1 MKNLK
6 NLLIPVIG
14 IGLLSSCGKKL
25 QETNPVRK
33 DVTET
38 VFASG
43 FLEAKQTY
51 QLVAQSDGY
60 LVELNFREN
69 DIVNQGQVLAIIDNK
84 QNEINKESANALYNI
99 AQQNLR
105 SDSPQL
111 AQAKIVM
118 DNAKQKLVFDEE
130 QAVRLKKLWELNSI
144 SKIDYETAEL
154 KLQTSKAEFLKAS
167 ENYNLVKQQAEQQL
181 VINKSQKNA
190 NAILL
195 GFNQIKAVYNGKVY
209 QRFKEKG
216 DFVRKGDVIAT
227 IGDAY
232 FLYANVSID
241 ESSISQ
247 VKVGQEAIIQLN
259 THKKKTYKGKVAEI
273 LPAFNEQ
280 TQSFTCKIH
289 FSDSLDFKIVNT
301 QLQVNIIT
309 GISKNA
315 LLIPRNYLQYGNL
328 VTVKGE
334 KAPVKIETKFISTD
348 WVQVLSGLDDNT
360 TIITDKIK

>member
-1 MKNLK
+1 MKNIKISIIL
-6 NLLIPVIG
+6 VVG
-14 IGLLSSCGKKL
+14 FGLLSSCGKKV
-25 QETNPVRK
+25 QETKPIRK

-43 FLEAKQTY
+43 NLEAHQTY

-60 LVELNFREN
+60 LVELNFKEN
-69 DIVNQGQVLAIIDNK
+69 DIVNQGQILAVIENK

-99 AQQNLR
+99 AQQNLQP
-105 SDSPQL
+105 DAPQL

-118 DNAKQKLVFDEE
+118 DNAKQKLIFDEE

-144 SKIDYETAEL
+144 SKVDYESAEL
-154 KLQTSKAEFLKAS
+154 KFQTSKAEFLKAS
-167 ENYNLVKQQAEQQL
+167 ENYNLIKQQAEQQL
-181 VINKSQKNA
+181 VINNAQKNA
-190 NAILL
+190 NAVLL
-195 GFNQIKAVYNGKVY
+195 GFNQIKAVYTGKVY

-227 IGDAY
+227 IGDAN

-247 VKVGQEAIIQLN
+247 VKVGQEAVIQLN
-259 THKKKTYKGKVAEI
+259 TNKQKTYKGKVAEI

-280 TQSFTCKIH
+280 TQSFVCKIH
-289 FSDSLDFKIVNT
+289 FIDSLNFKIVNT

-309 GISKNA
+309 GTSMNA

-328 VTVKGE
+328 VTIKGE
-334 KAPVKIETKFISTD
+334 KDPVKIQTKFISSE
-348 WVQVLSGLDDNT
+348 WVQVLSGLDENT
-360 TIITDKIK
+360 TIITDKMK

>member
-1 MKNLK
+1 MKNIKSSILV
-6 NLLIPVIG
+6 LTAFGV
-14 IGLLSSCGKKL
+14 LSSCGKKV
-25 QETNPVRK
+25 QETNPIRK

-43 FLEAKQTY
+43 NLEALQTY

-60 LVELNFREN
+60 LVELNFKEN
-69 DIVNQGQVLAIIDNK
+69 DIVNQGEVLAVIDNK
-84 QNEINKESANALYNI
+84 QNEINKESANALFNI
-99 AQQNLR
+99 AEQNLKP
-105 SDSPQL
+105 DAPQL
-111 AQAKIVM
+111 VQAKIAM
-118 DNAKQKLVFDEE
+118 DNAKQKLNFDEE
-130 QAVRLKKLWELNSI
+130 QTKRLKKLWELNSI
-144 SKIDYETAEL
+144 SKVDYESAEL
-154 KLQTSKAEFLKAS
+154 KYQTSKAEFLKAS

-181 VINKSQKNA
+181 VINNAQKNA
-190 NAILL
+190 NAVLL
-195 GFNQIKAVYNGKVY
+195 GFNHIRAVYTGKIY

-216 DFVRKGDVIAT
+216 DFVRKGEVIAT
-227 IGDAY
+227 IGDAN

-241 ESSISQ
+241 ESSISH

-259 THKKKTYKGKVAEI
+259 TNKQKTYKGKVAEI

-280 TQSFTCKIH
+280 TQSFICKIY
-289 FSDSLDFKIVNT
+289 FSEPMDFNIINT

-328 VTVKGE
+328 VNIKGE
-334 KAPVKIETKFISTD
+334 KDPIKIETRFISSE
-348 WVQVLSGLDDNT
+348 WVQVLSGLDVNT